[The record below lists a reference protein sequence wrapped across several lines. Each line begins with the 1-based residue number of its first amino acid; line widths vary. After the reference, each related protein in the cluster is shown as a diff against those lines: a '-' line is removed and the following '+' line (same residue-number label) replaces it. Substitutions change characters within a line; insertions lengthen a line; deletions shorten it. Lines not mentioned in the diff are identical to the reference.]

1 MNLRPTG
8 RSLILAA
15 AFAGLA
21 LPAKAVQEGARA
33 PAVTPEAGTCL
44 PAEAGAKDAP
54 LPPPIL
60 YEGLGYAGIQPDTA
74 DREAKRWFEQGV
86 RLIWAYDEVEAI
98 RAFAEAQKR
107 DPSCALC
114 FWGEAWARGPT
125 LNLQPR
131 TEELGKASAAAKRAA
146 SLSARL
152 GPRDK
157 ALVAA
162 MLVRTGGTKEFESK
176 RYKKAMAKLARR
188 FPEDDAVLVMAA
200 DAEII
205 LDARADRLKEGSDAQ
220 RRLETVLARNPD
232 HSGAIHLYIHLTDV
246 IDRQGLA
253 ERYADRLGRL
263 APGASHL
270 VHMPSHTFYGVGR
283 YGDAA
288 AVNLAALAADQ
299 AFAAKARPAPSD
311 YRKGLYAHNS
321 HFAIESALMRGD
333 GPTALKIADH
343 FAEQYPEAEGP
354 ARMTVIRA
362 AGWYARGLHAPV
374 AEVLAIPQPANPLM
388 RAMRLY
394 ARGEALAR
402 KGDAASVR
410 AEAAAMAAL
419 RAGPDG
425 RGLGSRP
432 VEALVE
438 VAQGVLEG
446 RAAMLDGRH
455 AEAAARFRAAMTAQE
470 TAGFGSDPPP
480 FWYPVRRSL
489 AAALLA
495 SGDAA
500 GARLQLLASLREWPR
515 DPLALYALSKAEA
528 ALGRRKEA
536 AAHLD
541 WARRGWAGEVT
552 AVPLPLI

>member
-1 MNLRPTG
+1 MLRPTG

-15 AFAGLA
+15 ALAAAA
-21 LPAKAVQEGARA
+21 LPAQAVQDAARA
-33 PAVTPEAGTCL
+33 PAATPEAGACL
-44 PAEAGAKDAP
+44 PAEAEAKAPP
-54 LPPPIL
+54 LPPPVL
-60 YEGLGYAGIQPDTA
+60 VDGFGYAGIAPDTA
-74 DREAKRWFEQGV
+74 DPEAKRWFEQGV

-98 RAFAEAQKR
+98 RAFEQAQKR

-131 TEELGKASAAAKRAA
+131 TQELGKAAAAAKRAA
-146 SLSARL
+146 ALSAKL
-152 GPRDK
+152 GRRDK
-157 ALVAA
+157 ALVQA
-162 MLVRTGGTKEFESK
+162 MLVRTGGAKDFENK
-176 RYKKAMAKLARR
+176 AYRKAMAKLARR
-188 FPEDDAVLVMAA
+188 FPGDDAVLVMAA

-205 LDARADRLKEGSDAQ
+205 LDARADRLKEGSAAQ
-220 RRLETVLARNPD
+220 RRLETVLARNPN

-246 IDRQGLA
+246 IDRQALA
-253 ERYADRLGRL
+253 ERYAERLGRL

-311 YRKGLYAHNS
+311 YRKGLYAHNN

-333 GPTALKIADH
+333 GATALKIADH
-343 FAEQYPEAEGP
+343 FDERYPEKAGSMP
-354 ARMTVIRA
+354 VIRSA
-362 AGWYARGLHAPV
+362 AWYARGLHAPV
-374 AEVLAIPQPANPLM
+374 ADVLARPEPSAPLL

-402 KGDAASVR
+402 KGDAAGVK
-410 AEAAAMAAL
+410 AEAAAIAAL
-419 RAGPDG
+419 LAGPDG
-425 RGLGSRP
+425 RGLGSKP
-432 VEALVE
+432 VEALVG

-446 RAAMLDGRH
+446 RAAMLEGRH
-455 AEAAARFRAAMTAQE
+455 ADAAARFRAAMTAQE

-528 ALGRRKEA
+528 ALGRPAEA
-536 AAHLD
+536 ATYLEA
-541 WARRGWAGEVT
+541 AGRGWHGEVS
-552 AVPLPLI
+552 AVPLARI